1 MAYAK
6 NKASVFINEGFIYV
20 NETFVLINES
30 SDYIK
35 KSVQSRNL
43 TRSQKNSDTVKYII
57 LLHFPV

>member
-35 KSVQSRNL
+35 KACKAETSHAHK
-43 TRSQKNSDTVKYII
+43 KNSDTVKYII